1 VEQKRC
7 AKCAETN
14 PLAEFNR
21 DRTKKDG
28 RRSRCKACRRDSTVQ
43 AQDRR
48 RKTGVT
54 KELFNA
60 LLIVQA
66 NRCGI
71 CAEPVDNSA
80 PADHCHDTMAPR
92 GILCRSC
99 NLGMGLM
106 KDNVG
111 ILRRAVA
118 YLERPPSTPMLIE
131 FANDMTEEMLRAT
144 AIRSGIIQI
153 PQG

>member
-1 VEQKRC
+1 MKRC
-7 AKCAETN
+7 TKCGETK
-14 PLAEFNR
+14 PIAEFNR
-21 DRTKKDG
+21 DRTKPDG
-28 RRSRCKACRRDSTVQ
+28 RRSRCKLCRRDSTVQ

-60 LLIVQA
+60 LLVVQE

-71 CAEPVDNSA
+71 CSEPVDNSA
-80 PADHCHDTMAPR
+80 PADHCHATKTPR

-99 NLGMGLM
+99 NLGMGMM
-106 KDNVG
+106 KDNLG

-118 YLERPPSTPMLIE
+118 YLERPPATPTLIWLTN
-131 FANDMTEEMLRAT
+131 AMTEEMLRTT
-144 AIRSGIIQI
+144 AIRSGAVQI
-153 PQG
+153 P